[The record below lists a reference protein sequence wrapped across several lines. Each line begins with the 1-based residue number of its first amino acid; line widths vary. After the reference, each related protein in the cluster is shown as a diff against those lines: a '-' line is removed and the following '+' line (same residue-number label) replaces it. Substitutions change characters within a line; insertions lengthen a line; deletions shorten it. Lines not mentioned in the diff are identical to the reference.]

1 MVRLFIHRLEQEFA
15 RNADTA
21 KSNEMSRYMR
31 GQFPFYGI
39 HAPQR
44 RKLFRKVLEETGLPP
59 KESLPEIVTICWE
72 KKQREFQ
79 HTGME
84 LAGKYLKQ
92 VDRKDISLYE
102 MMITGKSWWDTVDYI
117 AATLVG
123 NWCRG
128 FPEESAGKVR
138 AWLHSDNLWLQRTT
152 LIFQL
157 KYKKNTDVELLSETV
172 RTLNRGNEFFI
183 HKAIGWALRQ
193 YSKTDP
199 EWIKSFVEL
208 NSLSPLSHR
217 EALKWLNRKK
227 SISWT

>member
-1 MVRLFIHRLEQEFA
+1 MDRLFIHRLEQEFA
-15 RNADTA
+15 RNDDAV

-31 GQFPFYGI
+31 RQFSFYGI
-39 HAPQR
+39 QAPQR
-44 RKLFRKVLEETGLPP
+44 RNLFRTVLEETGLPP
-59 KESLPEIVTICWE
+59 KESLPEIVKICWE
-72 KKQREFQ
+72 KEQREFQ
-79 HTGME
+79 HAAME
-84 LAGKYLKQ
+84 LAGKYPKQ
-92 VDRKDISLYE
+92 VDQKDISLYE
-102 MMITGKSWWDTVDYI
+102 RMITRKSWWDTVDYI

-123 NWCRG
+123 NWCRV
-128 FPEESAGKVR
+128 FPEETAGKVR

-157 KYKKNTDVELLSETV
+157 KYKENTDVELLSETI

-199 EWIKSFVEL
+199 EWVKSFVEK

-217 EALKWLNRKK
+217 EALKWLNRKQRL
-227 SISWT
+227 